1 MHPHSGIHLLFL
13 NINNITRLV
22 NLSLFF
28 QGADI
33 KLVLEGEIL
42 KLVEPKTKKILH
54 TQPIAKMRV
63 WGVGRVETRSVRNH
77 VPQFIRDYRQIL
89 LVNLERI

>member
-13 NINNITRLV
+13 NINDITRLV

-42 KLVEPKTKKILH
+42 KLVELKTKKILH

-77 VPQFIRDYRQIL
+77 VPQFIRDCRQIL